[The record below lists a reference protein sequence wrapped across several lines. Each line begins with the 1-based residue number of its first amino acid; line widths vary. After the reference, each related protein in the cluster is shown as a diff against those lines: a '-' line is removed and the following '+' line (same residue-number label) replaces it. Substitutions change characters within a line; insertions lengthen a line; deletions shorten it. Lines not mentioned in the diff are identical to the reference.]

1 MKRSGFTLIE
11 LLVVI
16 AIIAILAAIL
26 FPVFARAREKA
37 RQTSCLSN
45 SKQLGLAFLQYCQD
59 YDDAVPLVAHYG
71 GTNPYSGSYQTY
83 QTLLMPYIKNVQIW
97 HCPSRGG
104 AGATDAYIMGAY
116 PHYGY
121 VCAFFRATRPNEW
134 GSGFCDT
141 TYANLAKVE
150 KPAEMPVFGEAS
162 ALGVSDDTYGGQRIA
177 PGNKDYYN
185 TFPHNG
191 GRNLILCDGHAK
203 WYQRTQD
210 GQLIFY

>member
-1 MKRSGFTLIE
+1 MRRRGFTLIE

-37 RQTSCLSN
+37 RQTSCLN
-45 SKQLGLAFLQYCQD
+45 NCKQLGLAFLQYCQD
-59 YDDAVPLVAHYG
+59 FDEGVPLVAHYG
-71 GTNPYSGSYQTY
+71 GTNPYTGSYQTY
-83 QTLLMPYIKNVQIW
+83 QTLMLPYMKNTQIW
-97 HCPSRGG
+97 VCPSRSGPG
-104 AGATDAYIMGAY
+104 NAEQYIMGSG

-121 VCAFFRATRPNEW
+121 VCAFFRATRPTEW

-141 TYANLAKVE
+141 TYAKIGAIE
-150 KPAEMPVFGEAS
+150 KPAEMPVFGEA
-162 ALGVSDDTYGGQRIA
+162 AYPDCNDITYGQQRIA
-177 PGNKDYYN
+177 PGTADYYN
-185 TFPHNG
+185 AFPHNG

-210 GQLIFY
+210 GQLVFY